1 MRFAAEK
8 SKHIKS
14 NKFAL
19 EDDDDGKCVRKLQ
32 DIGEGARFT
41 DTVIIFAFQI
51 F

>member
-19 EDDDDGKCVRKLQ
+19 EDDDDGKCAQKLQ
-32 DIGEGARFT
+32 NMREGARLT
-41 DTVIIFAFQI
+41 DTVIIFVF
-51 F
+51 

>member
-19 EDDDDGKCVRKLQ
+19 EDDDDDGKCARKLQ
-32 DIGEGARFT
+32 NMGEGARLT
-41 DTVIIFAFQI
+41 DTVIIVL
-51 F
+51 